1 MNWTINLAV
10 SIVLSSITGSILFG
24 VWYSIGKLM
33 EIIGRIN
40 VMYDLLKVIV
50 GFWYVPIAYVV
61 LMNCNYEQWGGFLFR
76 PTKRLTVF
84 CTVLCIAWA
93 VGMIFLLLRFVR
105 GCVIQRRKYRE
116 SIQIGEDM
124 YDCFLEVC
132 KELGIK
138 EGKVDLVFNYKALI
152 PCIGGVFRCYVV
164 LPSMEY
170 SEEEQRVI
178 YYHELTHYKQKNQ
191 LLKHLGFLLTVFHF
205 FNPLVWVLQRKVTY
219 WGEYACDD
227 VVIPKVGGVDNY
239 FDMIDQIADVPTG
252 LDLLLSG
259 IFEEKSQMEKRKA
272 LARRSFK
279 MKKVSRFFAFILM
292 FVMVATSTVS
302 VKAAT
307 IATGENVY
315 NTYFATVNSASDKL
329 EVDKVEYTASG
340 FEQGVVVKKER
351 ASLFSARAIKTY
363 TWTIK
368 ANRAQ
373 SSYNFTAQAGQQIS
387 MSVVATPNT
396 ASYRMGIIQPDGTL
410 RYINGSGAE
419 GHDFVLTQSGT
430 YAIYVQNMSNVDIT
444 VVAAYNVE

>member
-1 MNWTINLAV
+1 
-10 SIVLSSITGSILFG
+10 
-24 VWYSIGKLM
+24 
-33 EIIGRIN
+33 
-40 VMYDLLKVIV
+40 
-50 GFWYVPIAYVV
+50 
-61 LMNCNYEQWGGFLFR
+61 
-76 PTKRLTVF
+76 
-84 CTVLCIAWA
+84 
-93 VGMIFLLLRFVR
+93 
-105 GCVIQRRKYRE
+105 
-116 SIQIGEDM
+116 M

-444 VVAAYNVE
+444 VVATYNVE